1 MNMRKAL
8 SIALVGV
15 LGACGGSAVVENRPE
30 RVSIPVTVPC
40 VSGERPSAP
49 EILKAKHPD
58 WAGYS
63 VKQKAEYAAAQALRH
78 QSYGQEL
85 NAATG
90 ACQ

>member
-1 MNMRKAL
+1 MKRLYAMAAL
-8 SIALVGV
+8 ALA
-15 LGACGGSAVVENRPE
+15 ACGGGTVIENRPE
-30 RVSIPVTVPC
+30 VVKVPVTVPC
-40 VSGERPSAP
+40 VASERPAAP
-49 EILKAKHPD
+49 ESLKEKHPD

-90 ACQ
+90 ACK